1 MTNLA
6 NGSVQ
11 IKCTP
16 LIERDPMTTPVST
29 ESSGA
34 PGLTKS
40 ATPLDINSVNEDSA
54 PKETTT
60 SFTVSP
66 AGAALISKY
75 DIFIAILV

>member
-29 ESSGA
+29 ESVGA

-54 PKETTT
+54 PKETAT

-75 DIFIAILV
+75 ATFMSEFV

>member
-60 SFTVSP
+60 SSTVSP

-75 DIFIAILV
+75 EMFMSILV